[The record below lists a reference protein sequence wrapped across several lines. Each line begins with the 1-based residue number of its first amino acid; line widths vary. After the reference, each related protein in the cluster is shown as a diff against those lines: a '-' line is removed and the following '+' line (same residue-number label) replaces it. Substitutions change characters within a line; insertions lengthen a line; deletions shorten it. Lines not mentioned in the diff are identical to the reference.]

1 MRRVWTF
8 VVLSVIPLSLVP
20 PRPAIGQEQAW
31 ILHTYEVKFRLKGQ
45 VTTTQVQAADAGK
58 AKQLVEA
65 QFGPGVT
72 VLSTKKVK

>member
-1 MRRVWTF
+1 MRFLWLF
-8 VVLSVIPLSLVP
+8 VVLAMPFTLMP
-20 PRPAIGQEQAW
+20 PRLTQAQEKSW

-45 VTTTQVQAADAGK
+45 VTTTQVQTADAGK

-72 VLSTKKVK
+72 VLSTKKLK

>member
-1 MRRVWTF
+1 MRFLWLF
-8 VVLSVIPLSLVP
+8 VVLAMPFTFMQ
-20 PRPAIGQEQAW
+20 PRHTQAQEKSW

-72 VLSTKKVK
+72 VLGTKKLK

>member
-1 MRRVWTF
+1 MR
-8 VVLSVIPLSLVP
+8 VVACFLLLIVPLALLP
-20 PRPAIGQEQAW
+20 GRPVAAHEEAW

-72 VLSTKKVK
+72 VLSTKKLK